1 MGLDFAIEFHP
12 KIGKAPANVT
22 GKWLMRKIRNLV
34 EKKQSKI
41 DGDIVITYDE
51 YVDHQLGREFS
62 KLTFPTVMPSWD
74 NSSRRKTNA
83 FILHNSTPEKYGYWL
98 QSVIQKYPWKKDSEN
113 FLFINAWNEWA
124 EGNHL
129 EPCQKWGKLYL
140 EETKKALQKLQ

>member
-1 MGLDFAIEFHP
+1 
-12 KIGKAPANVT
+12 
-22 GKWLMRKIRNLV
+22 
-34 EKKQSKI
+34 
-41 DGDIVITYDE
+41 
-51 YVDHQLGREFS
+51 
-62 KLTFPTVMPSWD
+62 MPSWD